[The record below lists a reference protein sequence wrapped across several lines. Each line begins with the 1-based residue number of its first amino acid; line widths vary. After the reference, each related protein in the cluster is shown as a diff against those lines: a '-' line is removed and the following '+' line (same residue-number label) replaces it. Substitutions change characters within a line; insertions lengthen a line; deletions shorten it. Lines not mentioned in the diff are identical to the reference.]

1 MMPASRVLA
10 LIALALTVAACG
22 ARPPRYHYYDAQ
34 LGRRTWEVH
43 AHDDRFALYRAAE
56 LTQGFGYRYF
66 TVRSYTGDDADYR
79 FFTVTNLSARKATSS
94 PFPAVTDESERQ
106 AAKAVVVY
114 ARSETRRRVTFRLL
128 DPEEIGDGS
137 DAVDAEAV
145 LRHLA
150 PFIGRRR

>member
-1 MMPASRVLA
+1 MTPPSRLLA
-10 LIALALTVAACG
+10 LIALSLAVAAC

-66 TVRSYTGDDADYR
+66 AVRSYTGNDAEYR
-79 FFTVTNLSARKATSS
+79 FFTVKTIAGGATSS
-94 PFPAVTDESERQ
+94 PFPAVTEQSERED
-106 AAKAVVVY
+106 AKAAVVY

-128 DPEEIGDGS
+128 EPEEIGDGS
-137 DAVDAEAV
+137 NAVDAEAV

-150 PFIGRRR
+150 PFIERRR